1 MHSWCT
7 HVRSALGEAG
17 LAALW
22 ASLAH
27 TRTHPSSLQP
37 IPLFP
42 CAVGSVRLR
51 GPAPSCCP
59 QLTLGLAQEGQSH
72 QGSGAKATPASQAA
86 PEGSCAANYSQS
98 NAGLTTRGG
107 TNTRSRELPADI
119 AATQP
124 APISTACSSKVQQA
138 WQATGTFGWSL

>member
-1 MHSWCT
+1 MVHSCAKCPWRGRAGSTLGLIST
-7 HVRSALGEAG
+7 H
-17 LAALW
+17 
-22 ASLAH
+22 
-27 TRTHPSSLQP
+27 THPSQLPQP

-59 QLTLGLAQEGQSH
+59 QLTLGLAQEGESH
-72 QGSGAKATPASQAA
+72 QGSRAKASPASQAA